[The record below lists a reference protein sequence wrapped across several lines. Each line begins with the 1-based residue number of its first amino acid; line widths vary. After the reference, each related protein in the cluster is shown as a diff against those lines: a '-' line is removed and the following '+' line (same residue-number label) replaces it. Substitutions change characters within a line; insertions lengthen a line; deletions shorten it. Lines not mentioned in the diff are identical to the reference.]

1 MRTLTR
7 CAIYSNAEPSLEIGV
22 MLYSV
27 LGSMRSMRSTA
38 RIRTLYRRSH
48 VEARTLELVF
58 PNDTNSLGTIF
69 GGTLVAW
76 MDKAAAFAAVRRAR
90 NTCVTA
96 AIEGI
101 SFQSPIRLGELVEI
115 YARVESVGRTSLR
128 VRVEVR
134 RENPMDGSRELC
146 TVGYFAMVSVDERGV
161 PQPVPPAE

>member
-1 MRTLTR
+1 M
-7 CAIYSNAEPSLEIGV
+7 
-22 MLYSV
+22 
-27 LGSMRSMRSTA
+27 
-38 RIRTLYRRSH
+38 
-48 VEARTLELVF
+48 EARTLELVF

-76 MDKAAAFAAVRRAR
+76 MDKVAAFAALRRAR

-101 SFQSPIRLGELVEI
+101 SVNSPKTLGAVVEI

-134 RENPMDGSRELC
+134 RETPMDSSRELC